1 MKLYKFTKLEYGLDI
16 IKNNRLYLN
25 IPEEFNDPFDCD
37 LKTDESASR
46 EASNLIV
53 NYFDFKDLYLL
64 FSSGQTLDLFELGF
78 VKKVLEKGKLFK
90 TTLALYPRY
99 VRQQFIDDYIRTH
112 KTPRNVAALE
122 ERRSNYFFTIKK
134 TMEDIR
140 TRTLIY
146 CFSTRKDSILMW
158 SHYANQHNGY
168 CLVFKSLNGFLY
180 QAKKSM
186 RESINIGRNFCDK
199 VHVSE
204 HIGPKFKFCDVIY
217 GETSALIDPFLYF
230 PQYVS
235 KCKIANEQE
244 RLDFFEKLERHHLE
258 KGACWEYEQESRLLL
273 PNPMSWIT
281 GEKIEYTKHQRLF
294 YYDFSQLVGVVF
306 GSRMSQEN
314 RNRIKEIIDEKI
326 ESRLTAASS
335 EDRRFKFV
343 YFQTKLSSKERKLEL
358 EPLEINSLS
367 THVKKTDATFDR
379 EYEEWKKGWCLEF
392 SGPGSARKTYVV

>member
-1 MKLYKFTKLEYGLDI
+1 MYDELFFASAEECNDPHECWDFLVFSADYDKWYRLLELAWKNVDEKVKAPFYDIVCDFLVEKSSVTVCEILSRDFFLPLLENDIFRSPVGYRLLIGLVD
-16 IKNNRLYLN
+16 YLN
-25 IPEEFNDPFDCD
+25 TYLGE
-37 LKTDESASR
+37 KR
-46 EASNLIV
+46 
-53 NYFDFKDLYLL
+53 YFVS
-64 FSSGQTLDLFELGF
+64 FS
-78 VKKVLEKGKLFK
+78 
-90 TTLALYPRY
+90 
-99 VRQQFIDDYIRTH
+99 
-112 KTPRNVAALE
+112 KTPD
-122 ERRSNYFFTIKK
+122 NY
-134 TMEDIR
+134 
-140 TRTLIY
+140 
-146 CFSTRKDSILMW
+146 LMW

>member
-1 MKLYKFTKLEYGLDI
+1 MLYYRYRPFSELSLKELMYDELFFASAEECNDPHECWDFLAFPADYDKWRRLLELAWKNVDEKVKAPFYDTVCDFLVEKKSVTVCEILSKDFFLTLLENDIFRSPVGYRLLIGLVD
-16 IKNNRLYLN
+16 YLN
-25 IPEEFNDPFDCD
+25 TYLGE
-37 LKTDESASR
+37 KR
-46 EASNLIV
+46 
-53 NYFDFKDLYLL
+53 YFVS
-64 FSSGQTLDLFELGF
+64 FS
-78 VKKVLEKGKLFK
+78 
-90 TTLALYPRY
+90 
-99 VRQQFIDDYIRTH
+99 
-112 KTPRNVAALE
+112 KTPD
-122 ERRSNYFFTIKK
+122 NY
-134 TMEDIR
+134 
-140 TRTLIY
+140 
-146 CFSTRKDSILMW
+146 LMW

-180 QAKKSM
+180 QAKKRM

-367 THVKKTDATFDR
+367 THIKKTDAAFDR
-379 EYEEWKKGWCLEF
+379 EYEEWEKGWCLEF